1 MGISLEGTKEPTL
14 LTYTFTIVMR
24 NFVFLSLSLLVC
36 YSQAIPQQYADE
48 SLQDLY
54 SSSDPYSQDPYYSSE
69 ELSAEHRQSF
79 EEEVGFLEK
88 AGNTLERTWSDMS
101 NFFWSKLDEGM
112 GMMRGFIDQPA
123 AVARQAFAPLS
134 SFSPS
139 INEVQQRPIVAIDVS
154 INKQPAGRILFEL
167 FDETVPRTAE
177 NFRALCLGLPGYGY
191 IGSKFHRIIPGFM
204 IQGGDFERGD
214 GTGGYSI
221 SRDEESGQFA
231 DENFTVPH
239 NSSGLLSMA
248 NAGPN
253 TNGAQFF
260 VTVNKTP
267 WLDGKHVVFGR
278 VYDLN
283 SYDVVKTIEGYGNAD
298 SGTPVAEVTITNCE
312 QLR

>member
-1 MGISLEGTKEPTL
+1 M
-14 LTYTFTIVMR
+14 
-24 NFVFLSLSLLVC
+24 SLLGLSVFVLC
-36 YSQAIPQQYADE
+36 YVQNTQAIPQQYSQDE
-48 SLQDLY
+48 LSY
-54 SSSDPYSQDPYYSSE
+54 SQEDPYAYYSE
-69 ELSAEHRQSF
+69 EQPAEHRQALG
-79 EEEVGFLEK
+79 EEEEGFFG
-88 AGNTLERTWSDMS
+88 AIGRTFTDMS
-101 NFFWSKLDEGM
+101 NFFWSKVDEGM
-112 GMMRGFIDQPA
+112 ASIKGFVEQPS
-123 AVARQAFAPLS
+123 AVARQAFSPLS
-134 SFSPS
+134 SFLPS
-139 INEVQQRPIVAIDVS
+139 INEVTQRPIVAIDVS

-167 FDETVPRTAE
+167 FDETTPRTAE

-221 SRDEESGQFA
+221 YREEESGQFA
-231 DENFTVPH
+231 DENFIVPH

-248 NAGPN
+248 NAGAN

-267 WLDGKHVVFGR
+267 WLDNKHVVFGR

-298 SGTPVAEVTITNCE
+298 TGTPQAEITITNCE

>member
-1 MGISLEGTKEPTL
+1 MGIFTRRTQALHKYQKFYVINMKWTKFLLITL
-14 LTYTFTIVMR
+14 VFTFTSAV
-24 NFVFLSLSLLVC
+24 
-36 YSQAIPQQYADE
+36 PQYDHEYVENYYGTTNTEE
-48 SLQDLY
+48 SFF
-54 SSSDPYSQDPYYSSE
+54 E
-69 ELSAEHRQSF
+69 SATS
-79 EEEVGFLEK
+79 GI
-88 AGNTLERTWSDMS
+88 ERTLNDMS
-101 NFFWSKLDEGM
+101 TYFWSTLDDAYETI
-112 GMMRGFIDQPA
+112 RGFIGQPEA
-123 AVARQAFAPLS
+123 ASRQAFAPLL
-134 SFSPS
+134 SFLPS
-139 INEVQQRPIVAIDVS
+139 FNEVQQRPILAIDVAID
-154 INKQPAGRILFEL
+154 KKPAGRILFEL
-167 FDETVPRTAE
+167 FDETTPRTAE

-221 SRDEESGQFA
+221 YRDEESGQFA

-253 TNGAQFF
+253 TSGAQFF

-298 SGTPVAEVTITNCE
+298 TGTPVAEITITNCE

>member
-1 MGISLEGTKEPTL
+1 MGFFSAIGR
-14 LTYTFTIVMR
+14 TFT
-24 NFVFLSLSLLVC
+24 
-36 YSQAIPQQYADE
+36 
-48 SLQDLY
+48 
-54 SSSDPYSQDPYYSSE
+54 
-69 ELSAEHRQSF
+69 
-79 EEEVGFLEK
+79 
-88 AGNTLERTWSDMS
+88 DMS
-101 NFFWSKLDEGM
+101 NFFWKTVEEGM
-112 GMMRGFIDQPA
+112 NSLRGFVEQPQA
-123 AVARQAFAPLS
+123 ASRQAFAPVLS
-134 SFSPS
+134 FLPSF
-139 INEVQQRPIVAIDVS
+139 NEVQQRPIVAIDVA

-167 FDETVPRTAE
+167 FDETTPRTAE

-221 SRDEESGQFA
+221 YRDEESGQFA

-298 SGTPVAEVTITNCE
+298 TGAPVAEITITNCE